1 MSENQAVKA
10 KNIIARRYA
19 IWGAVFIALF
29 KLISVIWLFLR
40 FLNLDA

>member
-10 KNIIARRYA
+10 KNIIVKRYT

-29 KLISVIWLFLR
+29 TSISLIWLFLR

>member
-1 MSENQAVKA
+1 MSENPAVKA
-10 KNIIARRYA
+10 KNIFARRYS

-29 KLISVIWLFLR
+29 TSISVIRLFLR

>member
-19 IWGAVFIALF
+19 IWGAVFIAVF
-29 KLISVIWLFLR
+29 TSISLIWLFLR
-40 FLNLDA
+40 ALNLDA

>member
-10 KNIIARRYA
+10 KNIIAKRYA
-19 IWGAVFIALF
+19 IWGGVFIVL
-29 KLISVIWLFLR
+29 LTSISVIWLFLR